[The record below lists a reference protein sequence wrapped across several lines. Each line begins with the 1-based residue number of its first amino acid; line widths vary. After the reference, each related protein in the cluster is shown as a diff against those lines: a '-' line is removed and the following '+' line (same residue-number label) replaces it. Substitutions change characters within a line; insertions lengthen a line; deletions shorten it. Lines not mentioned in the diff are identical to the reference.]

1 MKPLFFIDYDNT
13 IFSHRTWSIP
23 EDGLQTLERLKS
35 DGFRVILASGRA
47 FRSSDLPEEFQGR
60 FTPD

>member
-23 EDGLQTLERLKS
+23 EDGLRTLESLKA

-47 FRSSDLPEEFQGR
+47 FRSSQLP
-60 FTPD
+60 